1 MSFNTSKL
9 NLAAAVSFAALVSP
23 AAPAASSPC
32 NYSATLM
39 AHSCQAE
46 RKEEFNA
53 VIARCN
59 SISSADERNECK
71 AMAKEERKEAV
82 GTCADQKEARIEV
95 CDALGEGRYMDP
107 LVDPDIEF
115 IDPDDIGPGG
125 EDNNPYVILEAGH
138 THVLRSEEYDPEED
152 ESSIELIVVY
162 ATDEVR
168 EIEGVDC
175 RVVVD
180 IAVEPEFDEDEGKWE
195 FEPVE
200 VTDDWF
206 AQDTATNVYYC
217 GEIAQ
222 NFEDGVLRDLD
233 GSFEAG
239 LEYAEGGV
247 LTLAFPSPGDMHR
260 QEYAL
265 GEAEDIVEYLALGA
279 DPADEGISEEEL
291 HPAYRCTTGGNDCLM
306 TYDSAPLEPGHAEF
320 KYYLAGTGFVLA
332 AAVEDG
338 ELDENSG
345 EWLVCE
351 GDSLD
356 VLDSCGFDDEFG
368 AGATDELKEE
378 LCDLHDEFCDDGE
391 ES

>member
-1 MSFNTSKL
+1 MSFTTPKL
-9 NLAAAVSFAALVSP
+9 NLAAAVSIAALASP
-23 AAPAASSPC
+23 SAIAAGSPC

-46 RKEEFNA
+46 RMEEYNA
-53 VIARCN
+53 VVARCN
-59 SISSADERNECK
+59 SISSADERNDCK
-71 AMAKEERKEAV
+71 AMAKDERKEARE
-82 GTCADQKEARIEV
+82 TCAEQKDARTEV
-95 CDALGEGRYMDP
+95 CEALGESRYNDP
-107 LVDPDIEF
+107 LTDPGIQF
-115 IDPDDIGPGG
+115 INPDDIGPGG
-125 EDNNPYVILEAGH
+125 EANNPYVKLEAGH
-138 THVLRSEEYDPEED
+138 THVLRSEEFDED
-152 ESSIELIVVY
+152 TGETSIELIIVH

-180 IAVEPEFDEDEGKWE
+180 IVFEPDFDDEEGKWG

-206 AQDTATNVYYC
+206 AQDTDTNVYYC
-217 GEIAQ
+217 GEIAR

-239 LEYAEGGV
+239 LDYAEGGL
-247 LTLAFPSPGDMHR
+247 LTLALPSPGDMHR

-265 GEAEDIVEYLALGA
+265 GEAEDIVEYLSTDA
-279 DPADEGISEEEL
+279 DPADEGISEDVLAEM
-291 HPAYRCTTGGNDCLM
+291 YRCSTAGNTCLM

-320 KYYLAGTGFVLA
+320 KYYLAGAGFVLA
-332 AAVEDG
+332 VGIEDG
-338 ELDENSG
+338 EIQEDGG

-356 VLDSCGFDDEFG
+356 VLDSCGKNTLVSARSVYSWKRRPIRCPTVAQG
-368 AGATDELKEE
+368 
-378 LCDLHDEFCDDGE
+378 
-391 ES
+391 SNQS